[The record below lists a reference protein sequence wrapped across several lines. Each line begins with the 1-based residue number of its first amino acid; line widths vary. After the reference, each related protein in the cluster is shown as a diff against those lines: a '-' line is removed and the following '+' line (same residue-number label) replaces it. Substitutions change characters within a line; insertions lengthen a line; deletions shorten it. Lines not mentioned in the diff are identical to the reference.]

1 MSDDLRQKIIEIICE
16 EWPTP
21 DGYLESA
28 AIHERL
34 GSQGVEV
41 TDAVLTT
48 TLSEMATSG
57 RITLTLVPGGG
68 NNPDQIPVQGGA
80 TIHDIEDDLCE

>member
-57 RITLTLVPGGG
+57 QMTLTLVPGG
-68 NNPDQIPVQGGA
+68 NNPDQVPEQAGA

>member
-1 MSDDLRQKIIEIICE
+1 MSDDLPQKIIEIICE

-57 RITLTLVPGGG
+57 QITLTLVPGG
-68 NNPDQIPVQGGA
+68 NNPDQVPAQGGA

>member
-16 EWPTP
+16 EWPPP

-41 TDAVLTT
+41 TDAVLIT

-57 RITLTLVPGGG
+57 QITLTLVPGG
-68 NNPDQIPVQGGA
+68 NNPDQVPAQGGA

>member
-41 TDAVLTT
+41 TDAVLST
-48 TLSEMATSG
+48 TLSELSTSG
-57 RITLTLVPGGG
+57 RITLTLVPGG
-68 NNPDQIPVQGGA
+68 NNPDQVPAQGGA

>member
-1 MSDDLRQKIIEIICE
+1 MSDDLPQKIIDIICE

-41 TDAVLTT
+41 TDAVLIT

-57 RITLTLVPGGG
+57 QITLTLVPGG
-68 NNPDQIPVQGGA
+68 NNPDQVPAQGGA

>member
-41 TDAVLTT
+41 SDAVLIT

-57 RITLTLVPGGG
+57 QITLTLVPGG
-68 NNPDQIPVQGGA
+68 NNPDQVPAQGGA

>member
-41 TDAVLTT
+41 TDAVLIT

-57 RITLTLVPGGG
+57 QITLTLVPGG
-68 NNPDQIPVQGGA
+68 NNPDQVPAQGGA

>member
-1 MSDDLRQKIIEIICE
+1 MNDDLRLKIIDIICE

-41 TDAVLTT
+41 TDAVLIT

-57 RITLTLVPGGG
+57 QITLTLVPGG
-68 NNPDQIPVQGGA
+68 NNPDQVPAQGGA

>member
-1 MSDDLRQKIIEIICE
+1 MSDDLRQKVIEIICE

-21 DGYLESA
+21 DGYLQSA

-41 TDAVLTT
+41 TDAVLIT

-57 RITLTLVPGGG
+57 QITLTLVPGG
-68 NNPDQIPVQGGA
+68 NNPDQVPAQGGA